1 MYENCEVLKKYID
14 MIDKTTCKEEAL
26 DVVVKIILDA
36 TDSEEMQEVA
46 FEYVNEHFERAAIQ
60 DTSIH
65 A

>member
-46 FEYVNEHFERAAIQ
+46 FKYVNERFEHAAIQ

>member
-14 MIDKTTCKEEAL
+14 MIDKTTCKEDAL

-36 TDSEEMQEVA
+36 TDSKEMQEVA
-46 FEYVNEHFERAAIQ
+46 FEYVNERFERAAIQ